1 MIFTFLHTFVSYT
14 FSKYTYGNMIYDT
27 VRDTSMFRI
36 TNSYFCNPTLMTS
49 ILFDGVFLSRNAS
62 EVVESPQNA
71 YESESSH
78 SSTIPVH
85 KSKEF

>member
-1 MIFTFLHTFVSYT
+1 
-14 FSKYTYGNMIYDT
+14 MIYGT
-27 VRDTSMFRI
+27 VRDASMFRI

-49 ILFDGVFLSRNAS
+49 ILFDGWKHLAF

-71 YESESSH
+71 HESESSH

-85 KSKEF
+85 QSKEVLGG